1 MVGARFSEKEL
12 DEAMAQLD
20 PSGDGQVDFSEF
32 KAYWVRPLRL
42 APSALRTA
50 VRACTGLKPDVRAC
64 AQDENFVKGGGL
76 LKGII
81 STFDQLEQ
89 VVDERTG
96 NSVAYH
102 PDRYIDSDDSFR
114 AQIKA
119 LFAMIDRDHDLTLD
133 AEEFAK
139 FLTKKGVDV
148 PANLEEQFVKYDTN
162 GNGTID
168 DDELAGVVKGLGL
181 LDIVP
186 SPEEA
191 ALYMVRFLGL
201 SHCSQCSHACWRC
214 ALSRSCCDV
223 RSVQDQAASNAQEK
237 AGEPGSVRTP
247 SVE

>member
-1 MVGARFSEKEL
+1 M
-12 DEAMAQLD
+12 
-20 PSGDGQVDFSEF
+20 
-32 KAYWVRPLRL
+32 
-42 APSALRTA
+42 
-50 VRACTGLKPDVRAC
+50 
-64 AQDENFVKGGGL
+64 
-76 LKGII
+76 KGII

-89 VVDERTG
+89 VVDEQTG

-119 LFAMIDRDHDLTLD
+119 LFAMIDRDKDLTLD

-162 GNGTID
+162 GNDTID

-181 LDIVP
+181 SDIVP

-191 ALYMVRFLGL
+191 ALYMVRTL
-201 SHCSQCSHACWRC
+201 SLISKVLTLVGDAH
-214 ALSRSCCDV
+214 
-223 RSVQDQAASNAQEK
+223 
-237 AGEPGSVRTP
+237 
-247 SVE
+247 